1 MIAEQTKSVSLL
13 NRAQR
18 HTSSVR
24 SNVRDVFGA
33 SLSRR
38 GFVKAGGALLVG
50 FGLVSADGMQNDDAA
65 VSGNTLNPGLPQS
78 WIEIH
83 ADNRILIRVGKP
95 DFGTGTVFTA
105 YRQIVAE
112 ELSVPFDA
120 ITTVISGDTDR
131 TPDGSGAFDFLQRGM
146 PNCRKAAAYVH
157 QALLDLAS
165 QQLNVP
171 KDQLSVRDGIVSGGG
186 KSVSY
191 GDLVKNQKLNLTI
204 PVKGDVHSIFGLTVE
219 GDPPLKPVSEY
230 TIIGKSFPNS
240 ITVSKVTA
248 KETWVTDVRL
258 PGMLHARMV
267 HPTTLGSKL
276 VSVGPLDKARFPKA
290 QVVVKGNL
298 VGVVAPTEW
307 EAIKAAQQVA
317 AGTKWTEWRGLP
329 GNGRLFQFLK
339 EDADWKS
346 TPVETSKKLNGDVA
360 AALAKSSNKFSATYY
375 RPFLK
380 HAPIGPTM
388 AVADVRSDGTVYV
401 YTHTQNPQAL
411 RTAIAQMLSTS
422 VDHVIVRT
430 FAGPGHY
437 GRSNGGNAGAEDEAV
452 ILSQAVGKP
461 VRVQWMRQEDFQW
474 STQSPPAVSDVQIG
488 LDAQGNMT
496 AFQIDHYMPAMQDD
510 RLVGAILA
518 GLPTIPAPNEKG
530 SLFGLRDDLHDPWI
544 YDGTPAVLERG
555 HGTSQIG
562 QSSSALNVGLRDH
575 SMRTPVQYQQNFPRE
590 LAITEAALLA
600 GKDPLQ
606 FRIQHA
612 REKRAMAVL
621 ESVRDASGWKPRSEP
636 PTTINGVKRGQGV
649 SALFRSG
656 SYWACVANIA
666 VDMSSGAVKVEKVTV
681 AVDPG
686 IVINPMQLTR
696 QVEGGT
702 VMGVSMTLFEEV
714 RFDESG
720 VTVGDWRSYPIATMA
735 DLPEIKVVLINRPE
749 VGKYGQGSEAANA
762 LAAAAI
768 AGAFLDAT
776 GKPARRLPLKP
787 EYVQTLLRA

>member
-1 MIAEQTKSVSLL
+1 MIA
-13 NRAQR
+13 NQR
-18 HTSSVR
+18 TLASSPT
-24 SNVRDVFGA
+24 DVFGA
-33 SLSRR
+33 ALSRR

-50 FGLVSADGMQNDDAA
+50 FRLASADGMQTAGAA
-65 VSGNTLNPGLPQS
+65 ASGNTLNPGLPQS

-83 ADNRILIRVGKP
+83 ADNTILARVGKP

-112 ELSVPFDA
+112 ELSVPFEA
-120 ITTVISGDTDR
+120 ITTVVSGDTDR
-131 TPDGSGAFDFLQRGM
+131 TPDGSGAFDFLGGGM
-146 PNCRKAAAYVH
+146 PNVRKAAAYVH

-165 QQLNVP
+165 QQFSLP
-171 KDQLSVRDGIVSGGG
+171 KDQLSVKDGVVSGGG

-204 PVKGDVHSIFGLTVE
+204 PVKGDVNSMFGLTID
-219 GDPPLKPVSEY
+219 GNPPLKPVSQY

-240 ITVSKVTA
+240 VTVSKVTA

-258 PGMLHARMV
+258 PGMLHARVV
-267 HPTTLGSKL
+267 HPKTLGSKL
-276 VSVGPLDKARFPKA
+276 TSVGPLDKARFPNT

-307 EAIKAAQQVA
+307 EAIKAAQQLA
-317 AGTKWTEWRGLP
+317 SGTKWTDWKGLP
-329 GNGRLFQFLK
+329 GDGRLFQFLK
-339 EDADWKS
+339 EDADWKT
-346 TPVETSKKLNGDVA
+346 TPAETSKKSNGDVPS
-360 AALAKSSNKFSATYY
+360 ALAKSSKKLSATYQL
-375 RPFLK
+375 PFMK
-380 HAPIGPTM
+380 HAPIGPAM

-411 RTAIAQMLSTS
+411 RSGIAHMLSTS
-422 VDHVIVRT
+422 VDHVVVRT

-474 STQSPPAVSDVQIG
+474 STQSPAAFSDVEIG
-488 LDAQGNMT
+488 IDAQGNLT

-530 SLFGLRDDLHDPWI
+530 AVIGVRNDSHDPWI
-544 YDGTPAVLERG
+544 YDGTPAVLERA
-555 HGTSQIG
+555 HGTFQIG
-562 QSSSALNVGLRDH
+562 QNSSPLGVGLRDH
-575 SMRTPVQYQQNFPRE
+575 SMRTPGQYQQNFPRE
-590 LAITEAALLA
+590 LAITEAAVLA
-600 GKDPLQ
+600 GVDPLQ

-612 REKRAMAVL
+612 RDKRAISVL

-636 PTTINGVKRGQGV
+636 PKVENGVKRGQGV

-656 SYWACVANIA
+656 SYWACVAHIA
-666 VDMSSGAVKVEKVTV
+666 VDMSSGSIKVEKMTV
-681 AVDPG
+681 SVDPG
-686 IVINPMQLTR
+686 IVINPFQLKR
-696 QVEGGT
+696 QIEGGT
-702 VMGVSMTLFEEV
+702 VMGVSMTLLEEL

-720 VTVGDWRSYPIATMA
+720 VMVNDWRSYPIATMA

-762 LAAAAI
+762 LAGPAI

-776 GKPARRLPLKP
+776 GKVARRLPLKP
-787 EYVQTLLRA
+787 NYVQSLMRA